1 MNSSR
6 RPKRLSRGTCP
17 LVLLLLVV
25 AIPLRAQTVEYIH
38 TDALGS
44 LVAVT
49 DANKNIIQRSE
60 YEPYGVL
67 LNRPMTDGPG
77 YTGHVADSATGMTYM
92 QQRYYDPQIGRF
104 LSMDPVAADGYT
116 GQNFN
121 RYWYAAN
128 NPYKDRDPRLK
139 EYIVYNGNSIKSAVS
154 TYEGAAQD
162 GINSLLTSTRTGYY
176 IRKFMDSGVNFAP
189 GTNVVNTQHFMTH
202 FRFTEVLLNY
212 AEAANEA
219 WGPDSDPEGFGFTA
233 RKIVE
238 AIRKRAGLKLPD
250 AYLTAIT
257 SKEDFRNLLR
267 TERRIELCFEG
278 HRFWDIR
285 RWNDVASMTLPVSS
299 MTISTDQTKFTVSKV
314 EDRLFQPFMV
324 YGPIPF
330 NETLKYNIVQNKGWK
345 TFNTWT
351 S

>member
-1 MNSSR
+1 MKEAGGLTTVSAKGLTFFKTKDDPEIIWANSQVL
-6 RPKRLSRGTCP
+6 KRSWEENNFPPSLFGKGRTNP
-17 LVLLLLVV
+17 TQELV
-25 AIPLRAQTVEYIH
+25 
-38 TDALGS
+38 DAF
-44 LVAVT
+44 
-49 DANKNIIQRSE
+49 
-60 YEPYGVL
+60 PM
-67 LNRPMTDGPG
+67 LNG
-77 YTGHVADSATGMTYM
+77 YPINHPSSG
-92 QQRYYDPQIGRF
+92 
-104 LSMDPVAADGYT
+104 
-116 GQNFN
+116 
-121 RYWYAAN
+121 YAAN

-330 NETLKYNIVQNKGWK
+330 NETLKYNIVQNKGW
-345 TFNTWT
+345 
-351 S
+351 